1 MSVDKTVLICPVCKE
16 LIENKE
22 QARTYKCINNH
33 CYDLAKQGYLNL
45 LMSNQKKSNHPGE
58 SKEMITIRREFLDKG
73 YYKPVSDQVN
83 IMTSEYLDKQNGT
96 VLDLGCG
103 EGYYLNQM
111 EQYFLEKN
119 KDINFYGLDISKEA
133 VRLASIRNKSIKYVV
148 SSNFA
153 PPFKD
158 NSIDIL
164 LSVFSPIS
172 DEECDRLIGEN
183 GCFVRVLP
191 NPDHLIELREIIYD
205 HLEERRDGNIPSE
218 KLTCVKEAKVTYKI
232 DLEQDDLMKLLQM
245 TPHYWKTSAKNKE
258 RILEVEMLSVTI
270 DMNVSVYRR

>member
-1 MSVDKTVLICPVCKE
+1 MSVLTCPICKDA
-16 LIENKE
+16 IHNSE
-22 QARTYKCINNH
+22 QGRTYKCVNNH
-33 CYDLAKQGYLNL
+33 SYDLAKQGYLNL

-73 YYKPVSDQVN
+73 YYKPVSDQIN
-83 IMTSEYLDKQNGT
+83 LMTSEYLMNNNGT

-111 EQYFLEKN
+111 EQYFLGKD
-119 KDINFYGLDISKEA
+119 KDISFYGLDISKEA
-133 VRLASIRNKSIKYVV
+133 IRLASVRNKSIQYVV

-153 PPFKD
+153 APFKAHSVD
-158 NSIDIL
+158 VL

-172 DEECDRLIGEN
+172 DEECERLIAED

-191 NPDHLIELREIIYD
+191 NPNHLIELRQIIYD

-218 KLTCVKEAKVTYKI
+218 KLTCVKEAKVSYTI
-232 DLEQDDLMKLLQM
+232 ELGQEDLMKLLQM

-258 RILEVEMLSVTI
+258 KVLEVKNLSVTI